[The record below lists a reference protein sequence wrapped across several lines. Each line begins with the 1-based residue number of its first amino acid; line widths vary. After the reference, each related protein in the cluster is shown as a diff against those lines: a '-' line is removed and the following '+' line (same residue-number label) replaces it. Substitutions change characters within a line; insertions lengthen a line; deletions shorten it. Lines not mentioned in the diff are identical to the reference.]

1 MTQQD
6 RVRWLCYAPEIAA
19 DRAAFIAEPLQLET
33 LQVVN
38 FRDYCR
44 HHPDLACVLW
54 LDGDGLALREVR
66 PDAPGPVRVD
76 FLEAGMTWRVQHGG
90 GAGEMI
96 ARACGLRRQ
105 AGLTV
110 LDATAGLARD
120 AFLLASLGAQV
131 WMCERSPLI
140 LALLEDGWVRA
151 AREPALTEVL
161 GRMHLLPGDALSLMQ
176 SAELPAIDVVYLD
189 PMFPQR
195 EKSARVKKAMAAFQG
210 LLGERDD
217 GAALLAPARQLARRR
232 VVVKRPRLAP
242 PLADTPPHE
251 TISGKSSR
259 FDIYFPNQSLK
270 TAVHS

>member
-1 MTQQD
+1 MSRYD
-6 RVRWLCYAPEIAA
+6 DVCHLCYAPEVATDQVA
-19 DRAAFIAEPLQLET
+19 LMAERLQLKALE
-33 LQVVN
+33 VVN

-44 HHPDLACVLW
+44 HHPESACVLW
-54 LDGDGLALREVR
+54 LDGEGLALREVR

-76 FLEAGMTWRVQHGG
+76 FREAGMTWRVQHGG

-131 WMCERSPLI
+131 LMCERSPLI
-140 LALLEDGWVRA
+140 LALLEDGLSRA
-151 AREPALTEVL
+151 AVDTALTDVF
-161 GRMHLLPGDALSLMQ
+161 GRMHLLSGDAISRMHQ
-176 SAELPAIDVVYLD
+176 PDLPEIDVVYLD

-210 LLGERDD
+210 LLGESDD
-217 GAALLAPARQLARRR
+217 GAFLLAPALQLARRR
-232 VVVKRPRLAP
+232 VVVKRPRLAACLGDIKP
-242 PLADTPPHE
+242 DE
-251 TISGKSSR
+251 VISGKSSR
-259 FDIYFPNQSLK
+259 FDLYFPK
-270 TAVHS
+270 KRR